1 MARILGID
9 YGEAR
14 IGLAAS
20 DELGM
25 LAHPVETVH
34 RRETPDYLERI
45 AEVVKER
52 RATGVVVGMPLR
64 LDGTRGTA
72 VEKVEKFIAALR
84 TRLPENVRIETA
96 DERLSTVEAQRKLHE
111 AGRTIKNSR
120 NVIDQMAAVV
130 ILQDYL
136 DEKALAKGQ
145 VQSDGFEEDE
155 FDDAL

>member
-1 MARILGID
+1 MVRILGID

-34 RRETPDYLERI
+34 RRETPDYLGRI
-45 AEVVKER
+45 AEVVEER
-52 RATGVVVGMPLR
+52 QAATVVVGMPLR
-64 LDGTRGTA
+64 LDGSRGTA
-72 VEKVEKFIAALR
+72 VGKVEKFIEALR
-84 TRLPENVRIETA
+84 KRLPDHVHIETA

-136 DEKALAKGQ
+136 DEKALAEGQ
-145 VQSDGFEEDE
+145 VQSDGFDEEE